1 MARVN
6 GVNAPECG
14 FLEDNV
20 VLSEVTEKGGKYQS
34 GYTIISNEDQN
45 ENIEQD
51 EKNFDGG
58 LQTTTAGTTKRY
70 YLTDIIKS
78 RILLRSFLILAF
90 CWYVNLV

>member
-20 VLSEVTEKGGKYQS
+20 VTEKGGKSQS

-58 LQTTTAGTTKRY
+58 LQTTTAGTTRRY

-90 CWYVNLV
+90 CWYVNLVLI